1 MTPRTLAIR
10 ALDHAARNRRAAMLA
25 TLRPDLAAD
34 TRAHYLATALGWLL
48 EARYYGRGTLTWD

>member
-25 TLRPDLAAD
+25 TLRPDLA
-34 TRAHYLATALGWLL
+34 TESRAHYLATALGWIFT
-48 EARYYGRGTLTWD
+48 ARYHGRGTLTWR